1 MPLTIRNDRKDVLF
15 HTDETYDAVDI
26 NTPNLVE
33 QEHRLNFKFGRAVF
47 REMHFEGFV
56 LGHGEVAVNERL
68 HVESSELHQRV
79 ALHFMLRGEI
89 TAHLKGMSNQ
99 FKTSSHQHN
108 ITYTPDAVESLWVER
123 QPNMEVFAL
132 NFSCD
137 RFMQLAVNNG
147 PVLNKYAEDVENQ
160 RPVYL
165 AHGYQIT
172 PRMFQAIEEVR
183 SCQFTGGLKK
193 LFLQSKAI
201 ELLALQCEQVESESR
216 RNRVLQVDKISRTDE
231 ERIYYARDLLLANAQ
246 DPLSLNELAR
256 KAGLNEFKL
265 KNGFRKVF
273 DNTVFGYLSDYR
285 LDQAK
290 QMIREG
296 KLSFTD
302 IADELG
308 YSSLQHF
315 SNAFRKKYGMSP
327 REVKTCGY

>member
-1 MPLTIRNDRKDVLF
+1 M
-15 HTDETYDAVDI
+15 
-26 NTPNLVE
+26 
-33 QEHRLNFKFGRAVF
+33 
-47 REMHFEGFV
+47 
-56 LGHGEVAVNERL
+56 
-68 HVESSELHQRV
+68 
-79 ALHFMLRGEI
+79 
-89 TAHLKGMSNQ
+89 
-99 FKTSSHQHN
+99 
-108 ITYTPDAVESLWVER
+108 
-123 QPNMEVFAL
+123 
-132 NFSCD
+132 
-137 RFMQLAVNNG
+137 
-147 PVLNKYAEDVENQ
+147 
-160 RPVYL
+160 
-165 AHGYQIT
+165 
-172 PRMFQAIEEVR
+172 
-183 SCQFTGGLKK
+183 
-193 LFLQSKAI
+193 FLQSKAI